1 MTDISGL
8 ESVWKKEFDPL
19 DKDYSKYVS
28 EEQTYLTKIEYVRD
42 EYKKKLGV
50 EYNEDA
56 DIEYK
61 AHGLRGFFFIATKIA
76 PLRRIKMKVEAH
88 KKEDVS
94 KIQNLAGSALTGLAD
109 ATARDSVNGQEFTD
123 LETAITKIQ
132 EARKIV
138 DKAAKL
144 CLIASGTETA
154 AAIGDN
160 MPIVIPSPNREE
172 TNTNTA
178 NVETIIA
185 LGMAAF
191 RIVSTIGGKWTAWK
205 ATRAFNKAARA
216 VNSLSVP
223 QAVVP
228 IVNQAIASDISSSTD
243 DAIMMGG
250 LSGMNASP
258 FGNLLTSMADW
269 KTARQLNQ
277 AKDHLHDVSG
287 KLANIAGRLSLEK
300 NDLAW
305 SSLAMARK
313 DDIAVEKFASTL
325 ENRTLSPELW
335 PAFEMEIPKEF
346 AKKKLPGLT
355 LEA

>member
-19 DKDYSKYVS
+19 DEDYSKYVTA
-28 EEQTYLTKIEYVRD
+28 EQNYLAKIEDVRD

-50 EYNEDA
+50 EYSEDS
-56 DIEYK
+56 DLEYK
-61 AHGLRGFFFIATKIA
+61 AHGLKGFFFIATKVA
-76 PLRRIKMKVEAH
+76 PLRRRKMKVEAH

-94 KIQNLAGSALTGLAD
+94 KIQNLAGSNLSDLAD

-123 LETAITKIQ
+123 LETAILKIQ
-132 EARKIV
+132 EAREIV
-138 DKAAKL
+138 DKAAKK
-144 CLIASGTETA
+144 CRNASLTETA

-160 MPIVIPSPNREE
+160 IPLGNIRINNDKPADNAE
-172 TNTNTA
+172 
-178 NVETIIA
+178 IIA
-185 LGMAAF
+185 VAVAAVL
-191 RIVSTIGGKWTAWK
+191 RIGTAIGGKWAAWR

-216 VNSLSVP
+216 VESLQQSVP

-243 DAIMMGG
+243 NAIMMNG
-250 LSGMNASP
+250 LSGSP
-258 FGNLLTSMADW
+258 FGNFLATMADW
-269 KTARQLNQ
+269 DMATQLNQ

-287 KLANIAGRLSLEK
+287 ELANIAGKLSLQK

-305 SSLAMARK
+305 SSLATARK
-313 DDIAVEKFASTL
+313 DDIAVAKFASKL

-335 PAFEMEIPKEF
+335 TPFEMETPKEF

-355 LEA
+355 LGA